1 MRHVRTQCESR
12 RDVRSDG
19 LVEPL
24 ESRTLMAAHGAMESL
39 AATSAPSS
47 QPTVTKLVT
56 GLPSGSGS
64 TVGPNGNLFLTEGS
78 AGRVLEVN
86 PRTGAVSTFADGLPP
101 WVIGEGAAMDV
112 EFVGGTAYV
121 LVTGVGP
128 DLGGNSTV
136 GIYRVDGP
144 HSVSVVSDIGTW
156 SIEHPPVPAFFIPT
170 GYQYSLESYHGDL
183 LVADGH
189 HNRVLLVSLDN
200 GDITEVMAS
209 DDIVPTGLA
218 VKGDTVYL
226 AQAGPIPHRPADGKV
241 VSFRVGDHDAKLVA
255 SGAPLLVDVEFGR
268 GNTLYALAQGPHTN
282 PTEGSPS
289 DPNGGTLVRA
299 NRDGTF
305 TVVADK
311 LDRPTSMEIIGD
323 TAYVVTLTGEVWKV
337 ANLSGTSR
345 GHGGDDQRPDD
356 QRPDDQRPDD
366 HGRDSAAKVCNP
378 FFDDRGDNGADRSHR
393 GLFA

>member
-1 MRHVRTQCESR
+1 
-12 RDVRSDG
+12 
-19 LVEPL
+19 
-24 ESRTLMAAHGAMESL
+24 MAAHGAMESI
-39 AATSAPSS
+39 AAKSAPSS

-86 PRTGAVSTFADGLPP
+86 RRSGAVSTFAEGLPP
-101 WVIGEGAAMDV
+101 WVIGGGAAMDV

-144 HSVSVVSDIGTW
+144 HSFTVVADIGTW
-156 SIEHPPVPAFFIPT
+156 SIDHPPKPAFFIPT

-189 HNRVLLVSLDN
+189 HNRVLQVSLDN
-200 GDITEVMAS
+200 GDIDEIMTFGN
-209 DDIVPTGLA
+209 IVPTGLA
-218 VKGDTVYL
+218 IKGNTVYL

-241 VSFRVGDHDAKLVA
+241 VSFRVGDDGAKLVA

-268 GNTLYALAQGPHTN
+268 GNTMYALSQGPHTN
-282 PTEGSPS
+282 PGEGTPS
-289 DPNGGTLVRA
+289 DPDGGSLLRA

-305 TVVADK
+305 TVVVDK
-311 LDRPTSMEIIGD
+311 LDRPTSMEIVGD
-323 TAYVVTLTGEVWKV
+323 TAYVVMLSGEVWKV
-337 ANLSGTSR
+337 SNLSGSR
-345 GHGGDDQRPDD
+345 SDNRVGEEDDRDRGGHSSWP
-356 QRPDDQRPDD
+356 
-366 HGRDSAAKVCNP
+366 SP
-378 FFDDRGDNGADRSHR
+378 FFDDCDGSHR
-393 GLFA
+393 GLIS

>member
-1 MRHVRTQCESR
+1 MRSIRMQCESR
-12 RDVRSDG
+12 RQAESVSWI
-19 LVEPL
+19 EPL
-24 ESRTLMAAHGAMESL
+24 ENRTLMAAHGAPESV
-39 AATSAPSS
+39 APTGAPSS

-78 AGRVLEVN
+78 TGRVLEVDR
-86 PRTGAVSTFADGLPP
+86 RTGAVSTFAEGLPP

-156 SIEHPPVPAFFIPT
+156 SIDHPPEPAFFVPS

-189 HNRVLLVSLDN
+189 HNRVLRVDLDD
-200 GDITEVMAS
+200 GDISEVMTFGN
-209 DDIVPTGLA
+209 IVPTGLA
-218 VKGDTVYL
+218 VKGNTVYL
-226 AQAGPIPHRPADGKV
+226 AQAGPIPHDPADGKV
-241 VSFRVGDHDAKLVA
+241 VSFRVGDHDAELVA
-255 SGAPLLVDVEFGR
+255 SGAPLLVDVEFGG
-268 GNTLYALAQGPHTN
+268 GNTIYALAQGPHTN
-282 PTEGSPS
+282 PGEGTPS
-289 DPNGGTLVRA
+289 DPDGGSLVRA

-323 TAYVVTLTGEVWKV
+323 TAYVVTLDGEIWRVDGI
-337 ANLSGTSR
+337 S
-345 GHGGDDQRPDD
+345 QR
-356 QRPDDQRPDD
+356 REH
-366 HGRDSAAKVCNP
+366 HGRLDTPPFSHPPATADGVGTGHDAASDADDVLFGSA
-378 FFDDRGDNGADRSHR
+378 HR
-393 GLFA
+393 RDVLFA